1 MKDAVGFIG
10 DVHGVLAPVVE
21 AIERAEQAADTI
33 VLLGDYV
40 NRGSQSR
47 EVLDFLV
54 DAARELAD
62 RIHFLAGHHD
72 LAFLDALDDGRV
84 DRFLRMGGAA
94 TLSSYPSRDREGV
107 ALPLVERIPVAH
119 ASFLRGLEHR
129 YVAEGV
135 FAMHDRAEAPELEF
149 DQFGVFGHRV
159 LSDMLPQITDRVA
172 LIDTGCGTLPR
183 GRLTCFLW
191 PSRRWFQ
198 AA

>member
-1 MKDAVGFIG
+1 MKNAVGFIG
-10 DVHGVLAPVVE
+10 DVHGVLSPVVE
-21 AIERAEQAADTI
+21 VIERAEQAAETI

-47 EVLDFLV
+47 EVLDFLIDV
-54 DAARELAD
+54 AGELAG

-72 LAFLDALDDGRV
+72 LAFLAALDDGRL

-94 TLSSYPSRDREGV
+94 TLSCYPTRDREGR

-119 ASFLRGLEHR
+119 ASFLRGLERR

-135 FAMHDRAEAPELEF
+135 FAMHDRTDAPELEP

-159 LSDMLPQITDRVA
+159 MPGTVPQIADRFA

-183 GRLTCFLW
+183 GRLTCLLW
-191 PSRRWFQ
+191 PSRHWFQ